1 MPASDFFWTARAHKG
16 WTQRQLAERLGVS
29 QPSIAAVESGAKDAT
44 VSRVEAVL
52 REAQLRLI
60 PVPSWAMTAVDTA
73 TLIRS
78 DLAKNRETDAMR
90 AMVQFADDLRAVDL
104 ATRVGLVLSPPPLI
118 GEPRWDA
125 FVAGVAEWG
134 LDLDG
139 LPHPTWLADEHR
151 SLDAAWDIE
160 PIPSLQADG
169 RAHTPPALAR
179 HGVYLHDSF
188 FASV

>member
-1 MPASDFFWTARAHKG
+1 MPASDFFWMARTHRG
-16 WTQRQLAERLGVS
+16 WSQRQLAERLGVS

-60 PVPSWAMTAVDTA
+60 PVPSWAMTAVDA
-73 TLIRS
+73 ARLIRS
-78 DLAKNRETDAMR
+78 DLAKDRETDAMR

-104 ATRVGLVLSPPPLI
+104 ATRVGLVLSPPPPI
-118 GEPRWDA
+118 GEARWDA

-139 LPHPTWLADEHR
+139 LPHPTWLADEAR
-151 SLDAAWDIE
+151 TLSEPWDIE
-160 PIPSLQADG
+160 PIASLRAEG
-169 RAHTPPALAR
+169 RAHTPAALAR
-179 HGVYLHDSF
+179 HGVFLHESF